1 MKKLLILC
9 LVILFAANGVFASN
23 LVKKESYFTTKLK
36 VVGLPDFPPFSEY
49 IKNDRG
55 ANMLRSAF
63 LQPLMRAARKNDIK
77 LKTPVLSEDPDL
89 KMLLLGVRSGD
100 YHMFIG
106 TYSDT
111 KLFAG
116 METIYPAVISNPVHV
131 ITLPETQEKIKTYS
145 DLKNLKGIASKTEYF
160 SDFVLRKFKE
170 LNISYVDSPFEAYEK
185 VINGEADYI
194 MGGLYYNKIITSQYG
209 LNDFL
214 AYSKKPLFKI
224 PFFISLSK
232 STPVLS
238 EYERVLKDELSKP
251 EFATEV
257 KNEIIRIVE
266 EEIER
271 NEGTV
276 PPSFAAR
283 LHKNDDEEAKPEED
297 FLEVDDSAVRG
308 RIIEKEQHQKTFDE
322 VLDGI

>member
-1 MKKLLILC
+1 M
-9 LVILFAANGVFASN
+9 VLFTATGALASN
-23 LVKKESYFTTKLK
+23 LVKKESYLSTKLK

-55 ANMLRSAF
+55 ANILKSAF
-63 LQPLMRAARKNDIK
+63 LQPLIRITRKNDIH
-77 LKTPVLSEDPDL
+77 LKFSVLSEDPDL

-100 YHMFIG
+100 YHVFIG
-106 TYSDT
+106 TYTDT
-111 KLFAG
+111 KLFSG
-116 METIYPAVISNPVHV
+116 MEPLYPAVISNPVHL
-131 ITLPETQEKIKTYS
+131 ITLPETQEKIKTYA
-145 DLKNLKGIASKTEYF
+145 DLKNLRGIASKTEYY

-170 LNISYVDSPFEAYEK
+170 LNISYVDTPYEAYEK
-185 VINGEADYI
+185 IITGQADYM
-194 MGGLYYNKIITSQYG
+194 MGGLYYNKIVTSQYG
-209 LNDFL
+209 VSDFL

-224 PFFISLSK
+224 PIFISLSK

-238 EYERVLKDELSKP
+238 EYMRVLKEEVSKP

-266 EEIER
+266 EEISK

-276 PPSFAAR
+276 PPSFASH
-283 LHKNDDEEAKPEED
+283 LNKSDNTPPPEED
-297 FLEVDDSAVRG
+297 TDFLESEDSSIHG
-308 RIIEKEQHQKTFDE
+308 RIIEKQEHQTTFDE